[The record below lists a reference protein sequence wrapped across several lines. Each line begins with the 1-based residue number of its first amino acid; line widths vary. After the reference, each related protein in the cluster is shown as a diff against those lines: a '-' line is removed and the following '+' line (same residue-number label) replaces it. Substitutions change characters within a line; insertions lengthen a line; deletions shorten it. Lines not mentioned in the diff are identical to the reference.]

1 MRQERLAHYSEVAT
15 IEQAVVL
22 AIIAAA
28 DRLAMAVALDR
39 VLASMVRPL
48 AMSTA
53 DTEVMVERMAIAVAQ
68 VLVPMDYLM
77 KVQQVQ
83 KVLEVVLA
91 FEAAVVGTA
100 AEPAESC
107 SLHLEPDLRHRSR

>member
-28 DRLAMAVALDR
+28 DRLAMAVAFDT
-39 VLASMVRPL
+39 VLAFITGPL
-48 AMSTA
+48 AVAAA
-53 DTEVMVERMAIAVAQ
+53 DTEVKVERKAIAVAQ

-77 KVQQVQ
+77 
-83 KVLEVVLA
+83 LEQ
-91 FEAAVVGTA
+91 
-100 AEPAESC
+100 PM
-107 SLHLEPDLRHRSR
+107 